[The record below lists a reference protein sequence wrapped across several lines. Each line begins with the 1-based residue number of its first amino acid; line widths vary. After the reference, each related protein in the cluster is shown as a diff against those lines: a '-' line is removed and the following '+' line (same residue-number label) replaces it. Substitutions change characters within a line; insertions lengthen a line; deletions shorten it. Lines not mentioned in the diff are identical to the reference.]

1 MPTDV
6 MIIVLLAALLHAG
19 WNAIVRASRDKF
31 HDTVLIVL
39 GAGLWAFLLLPWLPL
54 PAPES
59 WPYLAASVL
68 IHVAYFSLVAFA
80 YRAGELSLVYPLM
93 RGSAPAMSAVA
104 VALLLHELPSAGQW
118 AGIALISGG
127 VLVLTGDSWRSGR
140 LHTQSALWALTNA
153 GVIALYTLVDGRGTR
168 LSGHTLSYTGWMF
181 LLTAL
186 LFVAVSAAAQGRGI
200 RQRLRHGWH
209 RALIGGG
216 ATLASY
222 GLVLW
227 AMTRAPIA
235 LVAALRETSV
245 VFATIIAA
253 VLLREPVTR
262 WRYVSICVVSAGAIA
277 IKIF

>member
-1 MPTDV
+1 MV
-6 MIIVLLAALLHAG
+6 VVLLAALLHAG
-19 WNAIVRASRDKF
+19 WNAVVRASPDKF
-31 HDTVLIVL
+31 HDTTLIVL
-39 GAGLWAFLLLPWLPL
+39 GAGLWTIILLPWLPL

-68 IHVAYFSLVAFA
+68 IHIVYFSLVAFA

-118 AGIALISGG
+118 AGIALISAG
-127 VLVLTGDSWRSGR
+127 VLVLAGDSWRAGR
-140 LHTQSALWALTNA
+140 LHMQSALWALANA
-153 GVIALYTLVDGRGTR
+153 SVIATYTLVDGRGTR
-168 LSGHTLSYTGWMF
+168 LSGHAFSYTGWMF
-181 LLTAL
+181 LLTTV
-186 LFVAVSAAAQGRGI
+186 LFIAVSTAVQGRGVA
-200 RQRLRHGWH
+200 RRVRHGWR

-245 VFATIIAA
+245 VFAAVIAA

-277 IKIF
+277 IKVF

>member
-1 MPTDV
+1 MA
-6 MIIVLLAALLHAG
+6 IVLLAALLHAG
-19 WNAIVRASRDKF
+19 WNAIVRASSDKF

-39 GAGLWAFLLLPWLPL
+39 GAGLWTTVLLPWVPL

-68 IHVAYFSLVAFA
+68 IHVAYFALVAFA

-93 RGSAPAMSAVA
+93 RGSAPVMSAMA

-127 VLVLTGDSWRSGR
+127 VLVLAGDSWRAGK

-153 GVIALYTLVDGRGTR
+153 GVIAVYTLVDGQGTR
-168 LSGHTLSYTGWMF
+168 LSGQAFSYTGWMF
-181 LLTAL
+181 LLTAV
-186 LFVAVSAAAQGRGI
+186 LFVAVSAAVRGRDGTW
-200 RQRLRHGWH
+200 RVRHGWR

-222 GLVLW
+222 ALVLW

-245 VFATIIAA
+245 VFAAFIATF
-253 VLLREPVTR
+253 LLREPITGL
-262 WRYVSICVVSAGAIA
+262 RYVSIFTVSVGAIA
-277 IKIF
+277 IKLF

>member
-1 MPTDV
+1 MV
-6 MIIVLLAALLHAG
+6 VVLFAALLHAG
-19 WNAIVRASRDKF
+19 WNAIVRASSDKF

-39 GAGLWAFLLLPWLPL
+39 GAGLWTTILLPWFSV

-80 YRAGELSLVYPLM
+80 YRDGELSLVYPLM

-118 AGIALISGG
+118 TAIALISGG
-127 VLVLTGDSWRSGR
+127 VLLLAGDSWRAGK

-153 GVIALYTLVDGRGTR
+153 GVIAVYTLIDGQGTR
-168 LSGHTLSYTGWMF
+168 LSGQAFSYTGWMF
-181 LLTAL
+181 LLTAV
-186 LFVAVSAAAQGRGI
+186 LFIAVSAAVQGRGVA
-200 RQRLRHGWH
+200 RRVRHGWR

-227 AMTRAPIA
+227 AMTHAPIA

-245 VFATIIAA
+245 VFAAVIAA
-253 VLLREPVTR
+253 FLLREPITPL
-262 WRYVSICVVSAGAIA
+262 RYVSIFTVSAGAIA